1 MWHGTRIIRAG
12 ALQTDGITAAQ
23 FAPHSDDALVAFSS
37 GSSRRFFFC
46 SNSFNCTTSL
56 DWLALWNAAAPAC
69 TLLLQPA
76 VQVRFCR
83 TLACA
88 RGADS
93 SFMCRSP
100 SRAQLPTDGA
110 PVGAASCLLLHPLP
124 STPNLFSL
132 VMRPVLPFLSCECF
146 GCFKDSGQLLLPRKV
161 CTYCTRCCSSIAS
174 CTVLADTPLQLSQQ
188 YCSVCSCDYDCYC

>member
-1 MWHGTRIIRAG
+1 MCNPSFSLG
-12 ALQTDGITAAQ
+12 AVHPCAYPPRCL
-23 FAPHSDDALVAFSS
+23 AP
-37 GSSRRFFFC
+37 
-46 SNSFNCTTSL
+46 
-56 DWLALWNAAAPAC
+56 P
-69 TLLLQPA
+69 LLLPLITFVLRAINLCSTYPPA
-76 VQVRFCR
+76 PPEPTSNVSFPSMTSHTCGSDK
-83 TLACA
+83 LACA